1 MWVYSAS
8 GNLTFNYFMPAILD
22 PRTDRNH
29 SGFPRDFYLP
39 AALQRTGLALAVAL
53 AAAASANAA
62 ILFDF
67 ANNQANSVSEPYGDS
82 LSLTAGG
89 ITVTETGWSVAN
101 TTGTSHFAPAA
112 VDNYNGP
119 LWGLAVC
126 SSNDPAGM
134 YCLSPYHQIDN
145 ANTSGLPGGDE
156 FVMFQFSKPVN
167 LASIEVANY
176 SSMDNSTAVD
186 LTYYTA
192 STALTTNTTLA
203 SLGVGTTANANSGSG
218 RQVTL
223 GMSGSNVTYLIVG
236 ASVPD
241 AGTMVD
247 SFKLNALSITTTPEP
262 ATFGVTAFCLAAL
275 GIASLRRERA
285 K

>member
-1 MWVYSAS
+1 MAA
-8 GNLTFNYFMPAILD
+8 TFR
-22 PRTDRNH
+22 PR
-29 SGFPRDFYLP
+29 
-39 AALQRTGLALAVAL
+39 GLALAVAL
-53 AAAASANAA
+53 VAAGSANAS

-67 ANNQANSVSEPYGDS
+67 ANNQANATNESYSDS

-101 TTGTSHFAPAA
+101 TNGTTHFAPAA
-112 VDNYNGP
+112 VDNFNGP

-126 SSNDPAGM
+126 SSNDPGGM

-156 FVMFQFSKPVN
+156 FVMLQFSKPVS
-167 LASIEVANY
+167 LSSIEIANY
-176 SSMDNSTAVD
+176 SSMDGSTAVD
-186 LTYYTA
+186 LTYYAA

-203 SLGVGTTANANSGSG
+203 SLGAGTTVNANSGSG

-223 GMSGSNVTYLIVG
+223 NMSGSNVTYLVVG

-241 AGTMVD
+241 AGTEVD
-247 SFKLNALSITTTPEP
+247 SFKLNALSVVTTPEP
-262 ATFGVTAFCLAAL
+262 ATFGVTTFSLAAL
-275 GIASLRRERA
+275 GVARLRRRERA

>member
-1 MWVYSAS
+1 MIALPRSANWPES
-8 GNLTFNYFMPAILD
+8 SRVCRKVL
-22 PRTDRNH
+22 
-29 SGFPRDFYLP
+29 
-39 AALQRTGLALAVAL
+39 LAAVAL
-53 AAAASANAA
+53 TMAGSANASL
-62 ILFDF
+62 LFDF
-67 ANNQANSVSEPYGDS
+67 ANSQPDSTSKPYGDS
-82 LSLTAGG
+82 LSLTAVG

-101 TTGTSHFAPAA
+101 TNGSTHFAQAA

-119 LWGLAVC
+119 VWGLSVC

-145 ANTSGLPGGDE
+145 VNTSGLPGGDE
-156 FVMFQFSKPVN
+156 FVMLQFSKPVD
-167 LASIEVANY
+167 LSGIEVANY
-176 SSMDNSTAVD
+176 SSMDGSTAVD

-192 STALTTNTTLA
+192 STPLTTNTTLA
-203 SLGVGTTANANSGSG
+203 SLGGGTTINANSGSG
-218 RQVTL
+218 RQVSL
-223 GMSGSNVTYLIVG
+223 NMSGSNVTYLIVG

-241 AGTMVD
+241 AGTKVD
-247 SFKLNALSITTTPEP
+247 SFKLNALLVTTTPEP